1 MIITSINAACMPLL
15 AMFSSLLASMVMGEF
30 IVAHV
35 ETIVDNA
42 GSIEVGEGGEGGEGG
57 ESEGGEGEGG
67 VGNDRRSGA
76 TVNPKKS
83 TIKKIQKIIIREK
96 EIKEEETNQVY
107 LSMSLLLGV
116 TFAGLFYWRHCV
128 WTVRQLY
135 STPTIMI
142 PSTSSVGKDATFNDF
157 RETYEWIRTSA

>member
-1 MIITSINAACMPLL
+1 
-15 AMFSSLLASMVMGEF
+15 MFSSLLASMVMGEF

-42 GSIEVGEGGEGGEGG
+42 GSIEVGDGGEGDGG
-57 ESEGGEGEGG
+57 DGGVGGGEGG
-67 VGNDRRSGA
+67 VGNDRRNGA
-76 TVNPKKS
+76 IVNPKKS

-142 PSTSSVGKDATFNDF
+142 PSTSSVGEDATFNDF